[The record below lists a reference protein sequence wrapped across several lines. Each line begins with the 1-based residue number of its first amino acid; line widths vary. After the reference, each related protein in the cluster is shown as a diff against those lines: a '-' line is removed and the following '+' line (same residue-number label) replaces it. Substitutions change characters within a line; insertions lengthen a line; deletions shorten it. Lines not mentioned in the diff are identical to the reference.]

1 MPGLDSPSPSAERL
15 SSQQRLLVLI
25 LRFRRI
31 FFYFFLLQSVNP
43 VQFLGTTEESRDL
56 ADQLSSISGLRE
68 SGDSSTLRKFVGDQ
82 AMSTRTQILVL
93 GLAVGLLHGCA
104 QFPLTLVRSASL
116 SPGST
121 PEKPADK
128 LSRQPSLANEYGE
141 IAVAVEQ
148 LDVGEEELP
157 GLSSLDTSSKS
168 AGEAPKSDQQEAN
181 TKTASGSNDSS
192 LSRQAAGPPAEDR
205 FLNSLERD
213 LNKAIELPVER
224 RRLEFSKAVIEH
236 PRVRYFINQFSKS
249 GRNDLER
256 ALARS
261 GKYMAMIAQVL
272 HEEGVPEELAYLAL
286 IESGFVTHS
295 SSASGAVGL
304 WQFVAGTARR
314 YGLKIDS
321 WVDERRDPLKSTRA
335 AAAYLKDLHN
345 YFGRWYLA
353 IAAYNAGQG
362 AIEKAMQSSGATDF
376 WTLSTKAK
384 LNEET
389 RNFVP
394 KFVAASLIA
403 SDPQKYGFID
413 VAYEPPMDYEEM
425 EVQGSLRFASLA
437 EMAGTDPETIRDLNP
452 ALLRGQTPPEESAFR
467 VKLPAG
473 HATIFVQSYQERETR
488 QAQFVTHEVKKGE
501 TLFAIARRYGQ
512 HVRSLM
518 ELNGLANPTLRVGQL
533 LKVIM
538 IDGLRS
544 GILR

>member
-1 MPGLDSPSPSAERL
+1 M
-15 SSQQRLLVLI
+15 
-25 LRFRRI
+25 
-31 FFYFFLLQSVNP
+31 
-43 VQFLGTTEESRDL
+43 
-56 ADQLSSISGLRE
+56 SSIFTLRE
-68 SGDSSTLRKFVGDQ
+68 CTYSSTLREFVGDQ
-82 AMSTRTQILVL
+82 AMSTRAQILVL

-104 QFPLTLVRSASL
+104 QFPLTLVRSAPLSL
-116 SPGST
+116 GST
-121 PEKPADK
+121 PEKTTDNP
-128 LSRQPSLANEYGE
+128 SRQPSPASDYEE
-141 IAVAVEQ
+141 IAVAVGQ
-148 LDVGEEELP
+148 PDVGEEEALA
-157 GLSSLDTSSKS
+157 LSTLDTSSKS
-168 AGEAPKSDQQEAN
+168 AGDAAPKSDQQEAN
-181 TKTASGSNDSS
+181 TKTTSGSKDSS
-192 LSRQAAGPPAEDR
+192 LSRNASGPRVEDR
-205 FLNSLERD
+205 FLNSLEKD

-295 SSASGAVGL
+295 SSSSGAVGL
-304 WQFVAGTARR
+304 WQFVPGTARR

-362 AIEKAMQSSGATDF
+362 TIEKAMQSSGAKDF
-376 WTLSTKAK
+376 WTLSTKSK

-403 SDPQKYGFID
+403 SDPQKYGFSELTYD
-413 VAYEPPMDYEEM
+413 APMDYEEM
-425 EVQGSLRFASLA
+425 EVQGSLRLVSLA
-437 EMAGTDPETIRDLNP
+437 EMAGTDPETIRALNP
-452 ALLRGQTPPEESAFR
+452 ELLQSRTPPEDSSFR

-473 HATIFVQSYQERETR
+473 HAAIFAQSYQERETR
-488 QAQFVTHEVKKGE
+488 QPPFITHEVKKGE

-518 ELNGLANPTLRVGQL
+518 ELNGLTNPTLRVGQL
-533 LKVIM
+533 LKVII
-538 IDGLRS
+538 IDGFR
-544 GILR
+544 GAILR

>member
-1 MPGLDSPSPSAERL
+1 MSA
-15 SSQQRLLVLI
+15 
-25 LRFRRI
+25 
-31 FFYFFLLQSVNP
+31 
-43 VQFLGTTEESRDL
+43 
-56 ADQLSSISGLRE
+56 
-68 SGDSSTLRKFVGDQ
+68 
-82 AMSTRTQILVL
+82 RTQILVL
-93 GLAVGLLHGCA
+93 GLGVGLLQGCA
-104 QFPLTLVRSASL
+104 HFPMTLVRSESAL
-116 SPGST
+116 V
-121 PEKPADK
+121 KPIHENQADN
-128 LSRQPSLANEYGE
+128 SSFQPSPSVEDEAPAAVLAQ
-141 IAVAVEQ
+141 Q
-148 LDVGEEELP
+148 LDVQEEDLLTP
-157 GLSSLDTSSKS
+157 ATFDSSSKS
-168 AGEAPKSDQQEAN
+168 AREAAAKPDQQEAN
-181 TKTASGSNDSS
+181 KRTASVQNDSS
-192 LSRQAAGPPAEDR
+192 VVRNISEPRVEDR
-205 FLNSLERD
+205 FLNSLEKD
-213 LNKAIELPVER
+213 LNKGIDQPVER
-224 RRLEFSKAVIEH
+224 RRLEFSKAVIEN

-261 GKYMAMIAQVL
+261 GKYMPMIAQVL

-295 SSASGAVGL
+295 SSSSGAVGL
-304 WQFVAGTARR
+304 WQFVSGTARR

-321 WVDERRDPLKSTRA
+321 WVDERRDPAKSTRA

-413 VAYEPPMDYEEM
+413 LAYEPPMDYEEM
-425 EVQGSLRFASLA
+425 EVQGSLRLVSLA
-437 EMAGTDPETIRDLNP
+437 EMAGTDPETIRELNP
-452 ALLRGQTPPEESAFR
+452 ELLRSRTPPEESVFR

-473 HATIFVQSYQERETR
+473 HATIFAQTYQERETR

-512 HVRSLM
+512 HVRALM

-533 LKVIM
+533 LKVIVTEGFRGRM
-538 IDGLRS
+538 LR
-544 GILR
+544 

>member
-1 MPGLDSPSPSAERL
+1 MSSTFGLHD
-15 SSQQRLLVLI
+15 
-25 LRFRRI
+25 
-31 FFYFFLLQSVNP
+31 
-43 VQFLGTTEESRDL
+43 
-56 ADQLSSISGLRE
+56 AD
-68 SGDSSTLRKFVGDQ
+68 DSSSLRGFVGDQ

-104 QFPLTLVRSASL
+104 HFPLTLVRSAPLSL
-116 SPGST
+116 GST
-121 PEKPADK
+121 PENPADGP
-128 LSRQPSLANEYGE
+128 SRQPSPTVEHEE
-141 IAVAVEQ
+141 IAAVLAQQ
-148 LDVGEEELP
+148 LDVREAELLP
-157 GLSSLDTSSKS
+157 PATLDTSSKS
-168 AGEAPKSDQQEAN
+168 ANEAPPKPDQQEAN
-181 TKTASGSNDSS
+181 TKTTSGSIDSPVSRPASGP
-192 LSRQAAGPPAEDR
+192 RAEDR
-205 FLNSLERD
+205 FLNSLEKD
-213 LNKAIELPVER
+213 LNKAIEQPAER
-224 RRLEFSKAVIEH
+224 RRLEFSKAVIEN
-236 PRVRYFINQFSKS
+236 PRVRYFVNQFSKS
-249 GRNDLER
+249 GRNDLEKV
-256 ALARS
+256 LARS
-261 GKYMAMIAQVL
+261 GKYMAMIVQVL

-295 SSASGAVGL
+295 SSPSGAVGL
-304 WQFVAGTARR
+304 WQFVPGTARR

-321 WVDERRDPLKSTRA
+321 WVDERRDPVKSTRA

-362 AIEKAMQSSGATDF
+362 AIEKAMQSSGANDF
-376 WTLSTKAK
+376 WTLSAKAK
-384 LNEET
+384 LRDET

-425 EVQGSLRFASLA
+425 EVQGSLRLASLA

-473 HATIFVQSYQERETR
+473 HATIFAQSYQERETR